1 MKTLIASLFLALCCT
16 VANAADVTCAN
27 GVCTKAKNTIS
38 AAGSATK
45 QVVKT
50 TSRPVRRLFRGR

>member
-16 VANAADVTCAN
+16 AATAADVTCAN
-27 GVCTKAKNTIS
+27 GVCTKAKNAVITT
-38 AAGSATK
+38 GSATK

-50 TSRPVRRLFRGR
+50 TVRPIRRVIRGR